1 MRSNLSSDL
10 MMQVALVNLAALYSP
25 MPWSPPMMKKSRK
38 ADGLLLVL
46 RAKIWDWALV
56 VLEHR

>member
-1 MRSNLSSDL
+1 